1 MAPSGFSVCLFEWCT
16 EGLQPLDQ
24 FIGAHV
30 RNNELTMHCLT
41 CRIKQKEVN
50 EQRQAAC
57 KKVWDDWRKTH
68 PCVKCMNDPNYE
80 HNPLLIEADH
90 LPEFEKVEKCSDH
103 AYWSH
108 SQRGP
113 DALRAELITVQALC
127 RFHHAL
133 QTQQRRHNNGKI
145 QKQPCVLR
153 KRAVINVE
161 KHKRGCCKLCKRP
174 VKEGEESGFDFDHR
188 DAITKFKYND
198 KPYGP
203 SRFVALPQVV
213 FDKQWPLEQ
222 AKCDLLCRN
231 CHGLKS
237 KRNRDG
243 YRKTNK

>member
-1 MAPSGFSVCLFEWCT
+1 MDKFGKEAQKWDGKRSDCKACVNKKKKQRREVALEKRKKEREMAPSGFSVCLFEWCT

-108 SQRGP
+108 SRRGP
-113 DALRAELITVQALC
+113 DA
-127 RFHHAL
+127 
-133 QTQQRRHNNGKI
+133 
-145 QKQPCVLR
+145 
-153 KRAVINVE
+153 
-161 KHKRGCCKLCKRP
+161 
-174 VKEGEESGFDFDHR
+174 
-188 DAITKFKYND
+188 
-198 KPYGP
+198 
-203 SRFVALPQVV
+203 
-213 FDKQWPLEQ
+213 
-222 AKCDLLCRN
+222 
-231 CHGLKS
+231 
-237 KRNRDG
+237 
-243 YRKTNK
+243 